1 MASTVAIV
9 VAAVV
14 AAVIGVV
21 PDAVIFALVM
31 ATHSSISQQDI
42 GKGSRRR
49 QLPVA
54 SCQSHSHY
62 VLAFF
67 PPVLRADCPFLFL
80 FPTALL
86 LQI

>member
-1 MASTVAIV
+1 M
-9 VAAVV
+9 
-14 AAVIGVV
+14 IGVV

-54 SCQSHSHY
+54 SRTLITFGH
-62 VLAFF
+62 FF
-67 PPVLRADCPFLFL
+67 LRAQGCLPFSFL
-80 FPTALL
+80 FPIALL
-86 LQI
+86 LLQT